1 MGRRNYRFFYM
12 FIVSLAFLAV
22 FIFACAIAHLIL
34 SKYDCIIYL
43 GWLIDCQLWLKHV
56 STEILNQV
64 LTHIYYATHAKG
76 LPPDNPETE
85 VQTYFQIIHVCA
97 VKFYI
102 RRDWN
107 VIFC

>member
-1 MGRRNYRFFYM
+1 M
-12 FIVSLAFLAV
+12 
-22 FIFACAIAHLIL
+22 
-34 SKYDCIIYL
+34 
-43 GWLIDCQLWLKHV
+43 
-56 STEILNQV
+56 
-64 LTHIYYATHAKG
+64 HAKG

-107 VIFC
+107 VIQSHKPTINFSRKKLKRF